1 MRAGSLLGRPRPA
14 VLEFPELGVFHEHV
28 KGPYRGDHPTP
39 EAVLPAPSEE
49 KHRAETRQGMH
60 HERANP
66 HPGCPTLMPATR
78 HNRRIG
84 IDLAE
89 MLRNIPVAAVPHLDI
104 EVLHTAL
111 DVHPLVKDV
120 PTPLAPLPIKEP
132 EFVLRPP
139 PAM

>member
-1 MRAGSLLGRPRPA
+1 M
-14 VLEFPELGVFHEHV
+14 
-28 KGPYRGDHPTP
+28 
-39 EAVLPAPSEE
+39 
-49 KHRAETRQGMH
+49 Q
-60 HERANP
+60 HERASP

-84 IDLAE
+84 IDLAK
-89 MLRNIPVAAVPHLDI
+89 MLRNIPVAAVTHLDI

-111 DVHPLVKDV
+111 DVHPLVEDM

-139 PAM
+139 PAMIDPIPQVIGMALQGIARHVRGPGRQGGPNGRFGSRA